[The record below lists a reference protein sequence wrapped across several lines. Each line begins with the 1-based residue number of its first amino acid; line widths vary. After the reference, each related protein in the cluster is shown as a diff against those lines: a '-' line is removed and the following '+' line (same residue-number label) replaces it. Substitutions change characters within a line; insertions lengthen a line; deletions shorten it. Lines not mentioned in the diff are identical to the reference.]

1 MFEVF
6 IALGII
12 ISLMYNEITDMSPGG
27 LISPGYFALFMTQ
40 PSRIFSTLVMALLI
54 GLVLKVLVK
63 YLPIYG
69 KRQFACA
76 VTLAILFKLLLGDFI
91 MSSVELSVS
100 INSIGVIIP
109 GLIANDIMKQGAF
122 KTVVSLVIVSTA
134 LFALLVLLKMFY

>member
-12 ISLMYNEITDMSPGG
+12 LSLIYNEITDMSPGG

-40 PSRIFSTLVMALLI
+40 PSRLLSTLIMALLI
-54 GLVLKVLVK
+54 GLVLRGLVK

-122 KTVVSLVIVSTA
+122 KTVFSLIIVSTA
-134 LFALLVLLKMFY
+134 LFALLVLLKMVY